1 MARERYIDIVKGIA
15 IWGIVLSHYEEDALP
30 NSIRICIG
38 SFMVMVF
45 YISSGWISSMKA
57 ESTDLK
63 QFVQKRWK
71 QLMIPY
77 LWWTTIILVF
87 NFILLCF
94 GYYDIQYIGKEIYKT
109 ITLRGIGTLW
119 FLPALFMGELLWNYL
134 KTQKIKLI
142 ISLLFVAIYI
152 ELYNMIFSDFPKDSI
167 HWIINAPFRSIDN
180 MLVAFW
186 GVMCGHF
193 AFHFCYKFK
202 NPIASFIIGLSLCC
216 IGYISLSLMINWP
229 LILRLICT
237 SISTSIGLFMLFK
250 PLQNIKLWRFFE
262 YWGRNSLNLMVTHY
276 SIVLILFK
284 ITVEN
289 YLGYEFIGNITIIA
303 FVLSIP
309 IQWLLIPLI
318 SKYANFTLGK

>member
-1 MARERYIDIVKGIA
+1 MAREKYIDIVKGFA
-15 IWGIVLSHYEEDALP
+15 IWGIVLSHYEENVLP
-30 NSIRICIG
+30 NSIRIFIG

-45 YISSGWISSMKA
+45 YIASGWISLMKV
-57 ESTDLK
+57 ENTNLK
-63 QFVQKRWK
+63 LFAKKRCK

-87 NFILLCF
+87 DFILLCF

-109 ITLRGIGTLW
+109 IMLRGIGTLW

-134 KTQKIKLI
+134 KTHKIKLI
-142 ISLLFVAIYI
+142 ISLLFIVIYT
-152 ELYNMIFSDFPKDSI
+152 ELYNMIFSDFPKDAI
-167 HWIINAPFRSIDN
+167 HWIINAPFRSLDN
-180 MLVAFW
+180 MLIAFL

-193 AFHFCYKFK
+193 ASHFFNKLK
-202 NPIASFIIGLSLCC
+202 NPIASFIIGLLLCC

-237 SISTSIGLFMLFK
+237 SISTSIGLFIFFK

-276 SIVLILFK
+276 SIILVLFK
-284 ITVEN
+284 ITIEN

-309 IQWLLIPLI
+309 IQWLLILLI